1 MASAV
6 KRRAHICFSSSC
18 SFCRVLAPS
27 GCQPVAGVARD
38 PLPPQSPSFLKFPG
52 YLAGSDGVWCRAR
65 GQTPRGMRFF
75 DVFQWHYQIRAEQ
88 THPEQAAPPR
98 PLHSC
103 TELRRCSAKV
113 GAGKAEPPAP
123 GRAWRSSPV
132 WSEPNSG
139 YFSQGEKMEIST
151 WPVFLR
157 VMNLREPLCSALLPA
172 EGRLR
177 RHSRFCL

>member
-88 THPEQAAPPR
+88 THPEQAAPPTPCTR
-98 PLHSC
+98 ALSC
-103 TELRRCSAKV
+103 AGAQPRWEQGKLSPRLQAELGAAVRFGVSQTPAISAKE
-113 GAGKAEPPAP
+113 KRWKFPP
-123 GRAWRSSPV
+123 GLFSSV
-132 WSEPNSG
+132 
-139 YFSQGEKMEIST
+139 
-151 WPVFLR
+151 
-157 VMNLREPLCSALLPA
+157 
-172 EGRLR
+172 
-177 RHSRFCL
+177 